1 MPPDTIEVT
10 SPTPQTKPGD
20 ANGSRPGN
28 LTLDQ
33 ASFQLLASA
42 QKQATPKP
50 ATPVAEEIASE
61 STGTVVLDP
70 PEVSATEAQNAPES
84 APAEETIA
92 PETTEVATTPEA
104 EPDSVPSQISFTPE
118 QQDLLNRRIG
128 KEIAKSTALRQQSEA
143 KIKELEAKLAQQ
155 RPAEVEPTQTQPP
168 PVVVLG
174 NQPLSNVVDFAQLS
188 QARQT
193 AKEAI
198 RYVETILDEP
208 EQWKQ
213 ITIPDPT
220 GQGNEKVVKV
230 HEIGGKFYTETDMKR
245 SMREAKVTLED
256 HIPAREQFLQQRQKT
271 QQMAHAEFPW
281 MADKTSPL
289 YQQAQAAKRDPAN
302 AAIMASPNADWIIGV
317 QVEGWNAIQARKTAA
332 TNGAVAA
339 KPKVAAPKPPADQ
352 TTIAAA
358 PAATRQPP
366 GSMDKQ
372 NLAAERARLSRKN
385 GITSEDAVAH
395 LKRIEQLRSK
405 PR

>member
-10 SPTPQTKPGD
+10 SPTPQTKSGD
-20 ANGSRPGN
+20 AKNNRSDN
-28 LTLDQ
+28 LTVDQ
-33 ASFQLLASA
+33 ASFQLLASSQKQTA
-42 QKQATPKP
+42 QKPP
-50 ATPVAEEIASE
+50 TPVAEEIASE
-61 STGTVVLDP
+61 STGTVVLDQ
-70 PEVSATEAQNAPES
+70 PEISATEAQNAPES

-92 PETTEVATTPEA
+92 PETTEAAIMPEA

-143 KIKELEAKLAQQ
+143 RIKELEAKLAQQ
-155 RPAEVEPTQTQPP
+155 RPPEVESTQTQPP

-174 NQPLSNVVDFAQLS
+174 NQPLSNVADFAQL
-188 QARQT
+188 ADTRKT

-198 RYVETILDEP
+198 RYAEAVLDDP
-208 EQWKQ
+208 DQWKQ
-213 ITIPDPT
+213 FTIPDPT
-220 GQGNEKVVKV
+220 GQGNDKTVKV
-230 HEIGGKFYTETDMKR
+230 HEIGGKFYTEVDMRR
-245 SMREAKVTLED
+245 SIRETRITLED

-271 QQMAHAEFPW
+271 QHMANAEFPW

-317 QVEGWNAIQARKTAA
+317 QVEGWNAIQARKNAA

-339 KPKVAAPKPPADQ
+339 KPKVATPKPPADQ

-366 GSMDKQ
+366 GSTDKQ
-372 NLAAERARLSRKN
+372 NLAAERMRLSKKG
-385 GITSEDAVAH
+385 GIKQEDAVAH
-395 LKRIEQLRSK
+395 LKLIEQLRSK
-405 PR
+405 TR